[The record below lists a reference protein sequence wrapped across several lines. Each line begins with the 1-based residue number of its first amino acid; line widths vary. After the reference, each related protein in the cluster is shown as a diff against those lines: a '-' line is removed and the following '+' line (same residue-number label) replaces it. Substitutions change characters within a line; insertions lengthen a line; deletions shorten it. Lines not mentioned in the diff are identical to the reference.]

1 MAREEGLMV
10 VVAMVME
17 VVLLLVVVG
26 LFLRRFVV
34 RAMRVGEVVRVVRGG
49 KELPA
54 INCNS
59 LDHTL
64 ANLHTSKE

>member
-34 RAMRVGEVVRVVRGG
+34 RAMRVGEVVRGG

-59 LDHTL
+59 LDYTL